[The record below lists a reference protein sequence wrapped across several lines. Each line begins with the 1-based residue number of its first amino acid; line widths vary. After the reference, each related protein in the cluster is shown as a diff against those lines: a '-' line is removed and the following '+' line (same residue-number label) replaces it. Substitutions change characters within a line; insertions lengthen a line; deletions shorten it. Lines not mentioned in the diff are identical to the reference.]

1 MIYMCEDNYNY
12 DPLSLYNS
20 IFNLPVKVEESELTK
35 TDDDY
40 IDLYMI
46 KKSNSN
52 EIKMLGGP
60 IQLNKKRNK
69 FQTDKPEV
77 KTDKPEVKT
86 HTKYA
91 EDNICKKV
99 KRMVKDDLL
108 DFINSK
114 IKFYMKLSSILKE
127 EKKDEYLLDI
137 NTSELIKS
145 SIEDN
150 KRLQKKKLKDIF
162 EVEISGKCRKCDKN
176 HNKNLIQKIYENEE
190 GKEIKAILEIN
201 FLDCWRYYRKDEN
214 YLNNKK
220 YACLKGLELKFD
232 NLRERLIEEGED
244 EEYID
249 MLFDFIYKYDKTFDL
264 KKPRVKGK
272 SKFKLKNNNLN
283 Y

>member
-60 IQLNKKRNK
+60 NQLNKKRNK

-137 NTSELIKS
+137 NTSELIKP

-162 EVEISGKCRKCDKN
+162 EVEISGKCRKYDKN
-176 HNKNLIQKIYENEE
+176 HNKN
-190 GKEIKAILEIN
+190 
-201 FLDCWRYYRKDEN
+201 
-214 YLNNKK
+214 
-220 YACLKGLELKFD
+220 
-232 NLRERLIEEGED
+232 
-244 EEYID
+244 
-249 MLFDFIYKYDKTFDL
+249 
-264 KKPRVKGK
+264 
-272 SKFKLKNNNLN
+272 
-283 Y
+283 